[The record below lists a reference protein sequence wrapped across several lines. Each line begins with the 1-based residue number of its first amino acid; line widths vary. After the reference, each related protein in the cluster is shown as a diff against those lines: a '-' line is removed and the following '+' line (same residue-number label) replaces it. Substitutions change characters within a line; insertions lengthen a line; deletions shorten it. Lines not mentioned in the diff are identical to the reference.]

1 MLKYNGMDERRDLTK
16 GNVYK
21 QLLLFFFPVFLGYFF
36 QQLYNTFDAVIVGNY
51 VGKEAL
57 AAVGGTT
64 ATLLNLLVNFIIGLA
79 SGVTVIVAQSYGS
92 RDLKKVN
99 NTVKTGIFMGIVL
112 GFIMMILGI
121 ILAPYLLNLMG
132 VPTEIYNYS
141 LTYMRVYFCGLIP
154 SMIYNVGTSVLRA
167 IGDSRRPLFFLI
179 VACITNV
186 TLDLLFVL
194 VFNMEVFGVA
204 LATIISQLISAL
216 LTLFVL
222 YRTDDCYHFTLKD
235 LGFDG
240 ELFGQI
246 IKIGLPSGINAVLY
260 SVSNLFI
267 QATINGFGT
276 NTIAAY
282 TAVEKIDAL
291 YWNFDNAFGIATMT
305 LVGQN
310 FGAKNNERVKKSIR
324 ASLLLEGVGTI
335 FIMVICYFFGI
346 QLLHIFTND
355 PAVISIGVL
364 ILQFLSLTWWLFIPI
379 EVISSSAKACGD
391 VIYSMVFSAIGICGV
406 RILYL
411 TILTFKSPIEALYCY
426 PISWFITDI
435 IYIIYFYKKKLFKDF
450 H

>member
-1 MLKYNGMDERRDLTK
+1 MDERRDLTK

-92 RDLKKVN
+92 RDYQRVT
-99 NTVKTGIFMGIVL
+99 NTVRTGIFMGIIL
-112 GFIMMILGI
+112 GFAMMIFGI
-121 ILAPYLLNLMG
+121 IFAPSLLNLMG
-132 VPTEIYNYS
+132 VPSDIYNYA
-141 LTYMRVYFCGLIP
+141 LTYMRIYFIGLIP
-154 SMIYNVGTSVLRA
+154 SMIYNVGTSILRA
-167 IGDSRRPLFFLI
+167 VGDSKRPLFFLI

-186 TLDLLFVL
+186 TLDLVFVL
-194 VFNMEVFGVA
+194 VFKLEVFGVA
-204 LATIISQLISAL
+204 LATIISQLISAI
-216 LTLFVL
+216 LTLLVL
-222 YRTDDCYHFTLKD
+222 YRSDDCYHFALKD
-235 LGFDG
+235 LTFDST
-240 ELFGQI
+240 LFGQI
-246 IKIGLPSGINAVLY
+246 IKIGLPSGINSVLY

-276 NTIAAY
+276 DTIAAY
-282 TAVEKIDAL
+282 TAVGKIDAL

-310 FGAKNNERVKKSIR
+310 YGAKNNERVKKSIK
-324 ASLLLEGVGTI
+324 SSFLLEGIGTI
-335 FIMVICYFFGI
+335 IIMGLCYFFGAQI
-346 QLLHIFTND
+346 LHIFTND
-355 PAVISIGVL
+355 NTVIGIGVV

-391 VIYSMVFSAIGICGV
+391 VIYSMIFSAVGICGV
-406 RILYL
+406 RMLYL
-411 TILTFKSPIEALYCY
+411 ALFTFKTPTEALYCY
-426 PISWFITDI
+426 PLSWFIADI
-435 IYIIYFYKKKLFKDF
+435 IYIIYFFKRKIFKEF